1 MELRELYN
9 YKMNPAELEE
19 WMHVADKVRS
29 LCEKLGLV
37 DTYGV
42 MIKNAISSSI
52 FCDHRAGFC
61 TKIGYYYI
69 EEGDRDKIY
78 LKCQSRD
85 PDEMAFHVMHQK
97 ILRTI
102 GRKLEMEKRVELEK
116 NWTGNNNYD
125 SRKYWF
131 EYVIGNLAKVFEG
144 RVVEKVILQYTG
156 YMNRWFDDEH
166 WQFDREKMEFVEVS
180 DSKEHD

>member
-1 MELRELYN
+1 MELMELYN
-9 YKMNPAELEE
+9 YKMNPAELDE
-19 WMHVADKVRS
+19 WMRVA
-29 LCEKLGLV
+29 EKTRGYCAQLGLIE
-37 DTYGV
+37 DYGV
-42 MIKNAISSSI
+42 MVKNAISSSV

-78 LKCQSRD
+78 LKCQSYD
-85 PDEMAFHVMHQK
+85 IDEMTFYVMHQK

-116 NWTGNNNYD
+116 NWTGNNRYD

-131 EYVIGNLAKVFEG
+131 EYVLSNLISVFEG
-144 RVVEKVILQYTG
+144 QQIKQTIAQYTD
-156 YMNRWFDDEH
+156 YMNRWFDDVH
-166 WQFDREKMEFVEVS
+166 WKYDLEKMEFMEVS
-180 DSKEHD
+180 DSKEHE